1 MGFGSGSIDGV
12 SVFSNFDGLLLDGS
26 MPDDEPV
33 LDADSLVGIDGSL
46 DGTDGSL
53 DGTDGTLIDELLDV
67 DELLELEG

>member
-1 MGFGSGSIDGV
+1 MDGV

-46 DGTDGSL
+46 DGTDG
-53 DGTDGTLIDELLDV
+53 TLIDELLDV